1 MATISRDDLASY
13 TGAPVLDPT
22 GEPIGTMHAVFDDD
36 ATREPAW
43 IGISTDLPGQGLRV
57 APVEGAEAVG
67 DHLQVAQALEAVKAS
82 PPVQGGAISP
92 ATERA
97 LRQYYGLPLPAT
109 SPDEEST
116 DEWEASGEDP
126 EIGTRED
133 QGDRLRIEREIPDD
147 PNEGRIGG
155 PDVH

>member
-22 GEPIGTMHAVFDDD
+22 GEPIGTMHAAFDDG
-36 ATREPAW
+36 ATGEPAW

-67 DHLQVAQALEAVKAS
+67 DHLQVAQAMEAVKSS
-82 PPVQGGAISP
+82 PAVQGGAISA

-97 LRQYYGLPLPAT
+97 LREYYGLPAPAT

-116 DEWEASGEDP
+116 DEWEAAD
-126 EIGTRED
+126 
-133 QGDRLRIEREIPDD
+133 
-147 PNEGRIGG
+147 
-155 PDVH
+155 